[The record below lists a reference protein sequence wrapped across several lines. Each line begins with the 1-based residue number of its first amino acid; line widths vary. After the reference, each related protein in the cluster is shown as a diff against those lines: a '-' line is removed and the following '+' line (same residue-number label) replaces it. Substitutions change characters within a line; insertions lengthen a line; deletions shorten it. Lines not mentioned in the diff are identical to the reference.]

1 MAKSAKWTTG
11 ERLGV
16 VIGVLILLGGG
27 YYLIYRRLTKNRR
40 ECEAKG
46 GTWDAET
53 KSCKL
58 PVKPE
63 PEIAKRSQENLNF
76 QSGKDVILSSSY
88 PTLNELAEYLI
99 KIPALSL
106 TLEGHTDSQGDED
119 YNMKLSTARANSVK
133 KYLQGKGVKNE
144 IITKGFGEEKP
155 IADNN
160 TAAGRKQNRRV
171 EFKIA

>member
-1 MAKSAKWTTG
+1 MAKKLDTSEKIG
-11 ERLGV
+11 I

-27 YYLIYRRLTKNRR
+27 SFLIYRKLTKNKR

-46 GTWDAET
+46 GTWDKET

-63 PEIAKRSQENLNF
+63 PEIAKKTQDNLTF
-76 QSGKDVILSSSY
+76 ESGKNIIKSSSF
-88 PTLNELAEYLI
+88 PSLNELAEYLI
-99 KIPALSL
+99 KIPALEL

-119 YNMKLSTARANSVK
+119 YNLKLSQSRANAVK
-133 KYLQGKGVKNE
+133 LYLSQKGIEQNRMKA
-144 IITKGFGEEKP
+144 KGFGETKP
-155 IADNN
+155 IANNN
-160 TAAGRKQNRRV
+160 TKQGREKNRRV

>member
-1 MAKSAKWTTG
+1 MAKKLDTSEKIG
-11 ERLGV
+11 I

-27 YYLIYRRLTKNRR
+27 SFLIYRKLTKNKR

-46 GTWDAET
+46 GTWDKET

-58 PVKPE
+58 PVKKE
-63 PEIAKRSQENLNF
+63 PEIAQKTQDNLTF
-76 QSGKDVILSSSY
+76 QSGKSIIKSSSY
-88 PTLNELAEYLI
+88 PTLIELADYL
-99 KIPALSL
+99 KTIPALEL

-119 YNMKLSTARANSVK
+119 YNLQLSKGRANAVK
-133 KYLQGKGVKNE
+133 LYLTQKGVEQNRIKA
-144 IITKGFGEEKP
+144 KGYGETKP

-160 TAAGRKQNRRV
+160 TRQGREKNRRV